1 MSVREWRK
9 AWRKQAKQILGIR
22 RIVDLPSSVVLWA
35 GPSQL
40 DGTPI
45 MAVAMRAG
53 ERSSDNRKTGDMIQV
68 AIMRQDVSPAEAYAA
83 GLDGAVCPED
93 CVHISKARGGWGTCY
108 VNKVKLRAAWERAAR
123 LVKAGEIGAPA
134 GFFRGAYVRIGNEGD
149 GAAVP
154 LHIWNETTEEAAGHT
169 AYTAAW
175 RDLGPGWSRLF
186 MASVSSPADALR
198 ARSKG
203 WRFFASS
210 MAPSQDA
217 GLAEI
222 SGLCPSD
229 SHGLSCLACRK
240 CDGTDKG
247 EKRPSVWIPGHGI
260 TGAAF
265 RREAE

>member
-9 AWRKQAKQILGIR
+9 AWRKEAKRILGIR
-22 RIVDLPSSVVLWA
+22 RITDLPTSIVLWA
-35 GPSQL
+35 GPSAL

-53 ERSSDNRKTGDMIQV
+53 EKSSENGKTGDMIQV
-68 AIMRQDVSPAEAYAA
+68 AIMRQDMEPVAAYAA
-83 GLDGAVCPED
+83 GLDGAVCPGD
-93 CVHISKARGGWGTCY
+93 CGHKSRPRGGDGTCY
-108 VNKVKLRAAWERAAR
+108 VNKARLRSAWERGVS
-123 LVKAGEIGAPA
+123 LVKAGKIGAPA
-134 GFFRGAYVRIGNEGD
+134 GFFRGSYVRIGNEGD

-154 LHIWNETTEEAAGHT
+154 LHVWEAIATEANGHT
-169 AYTAAW
+169 AYTAGW

-198 ARSKG
+198 ARSRG

-217 GLAEI
+217 GFSEI
-222 SGLCPSD
+222 SRLCPSD

-247 EKRPSVWIPGHGI
+247 ARRPSVWIPGHGI

-265 RREAE
+265 RRKAE

>member
-1 MSVREWRK
+1 MSIREWRK

-22 RIVDLPSSVVLWA
+22 RIEDLPTSVVLWA
-35 GPSQL
+35 GPSAL

-53 ERSSDNRKTGDMIQV
+53 ADSSQNGKTGDMVQI
-68 AIMRQDVSPAEAYAA
+68 AIMRQDMSPAEAYAA
-83 GLDGAVCPED
+83 GLDGAVCPEY

-108 VNKVKLRAAWERAAR
+108 VNKARLRSAWERAVS
-123 LVKAGEIGAPA
+123 LVKAGKVGAPK

-154 LHIWNETTEEAAGHT
+154 LHVWEAIASEASGHT
-169 AYTAAW
+169 AYTANW
-175 RDLGPGWSRLF
+175 RNLGPGWSRLF
-186 MASVSSPADALR
+186 MASVSTSAEALR
-198 ARSKG
+198 ARSLG

-222 SGLCPSD
+222 SRLCPSD

-247 EKRPSVWIPGHGI
+247 EKRPSVWIPGHGAV
-260 TGAAF
+260 GAAF
-265 RREAE
+265 RRKAE